1 MAAADETK
9 KHAVFPKLVE
19 AGDKPT
25 LLQFGP
31 FTLDFERHGLY
42 LGSKRV
48 HLTSK
53 PFETLAVLVEHR
65 GKTVEKQKL
74 MDAVWKDAF
83 VTEDS
88 LVKAVRKIRRVLG
101 DEKESPQF
109 IQTVPGE
116 GYRFIAEISPVNGK
130 SEDAHLQQQVVTSA
144 TACDSTDGAA
154 EVREVRTAE
163 KTVLSAAAPAQRLF
177 RWSAVWPWV
186 AVVALLA
193 TLVAG
198 ILLYPWRRS
207 ESAAQ
212 KHIATLSGLDTAAS
226 FSPDGK
232 WITFTNNDA
241 NGVPQVWI
249 QNLARGEPKPITFDD
264 VPKSNPRWSPKNDEI
279 VFGRGQESQS
289 IWSVAAFRGLAPTQL
304 IEDGRNPS
312 WSWDGSRLVF
322 ERSEEI

>member
-101 DEKESPQF
+101 DVKESPQF

-116 GYRFIAEISPVNGK
+116 GYRFIAEVTPANPQRQVFTSTVQPVVEVKEPNMTQ
-130 SEDAHLQQQVVTSA
+130 ETVTLA
-144 TACDSTDGAA
+144 VP
-154 EVREVRTAE
+154 VRRQSLVR
-163 KTVLSAAAPAQRLF
+163 F
-177 RWSAVWPWV
+177 WPV
-186 AVVALLA
+186 
-193 TLVAG
+193 
-198 ILLYPWRRS
+198 
-207 ESAAQ
+207 
-212 KHIATLSGLDTAAS
+212 
-226 FSPDGK
+226 
-232 WITFTNNDA
+232 
-241 NGVPQVWI
+241 
-249 QNLARGEPKPITFDD
+249 
-264 VPKSNPRWSPKNDEI
+264 
-279 VFGRGQESQS
+279 
-289 IWSVAAFRGLAPTQL
+289 
-304 IEDGRNPS
+304 
-312 WSWDGSRLVF
+312 
-322 ERSEEI
+322 